1 LSTASFTYFPTS
13 GSTFGY
19 DFAVNIILIRIIM
32 AIYKNQRA
40 VNREFSLKILG
51 MGLVWVRL
59 TFVETLA
66 LALVHNTLNSF

>member
-1 LSTASFTYFPTS
+1 
-13 GSTFGY
+13 
-19 DFAVNIILIRIIM
+19 M